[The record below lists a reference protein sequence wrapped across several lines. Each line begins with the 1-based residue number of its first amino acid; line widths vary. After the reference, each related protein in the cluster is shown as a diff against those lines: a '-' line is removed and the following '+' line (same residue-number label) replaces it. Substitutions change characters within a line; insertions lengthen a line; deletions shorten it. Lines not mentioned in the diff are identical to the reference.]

1 MSTDFLATW
10 DKSESEIR
18 SVLDLA
24 QKLRD
29 RFYKGKPTKTFESGL
44 AVSIFKDKSTRTRYS
59 YSAAANLVGLEVE
72 ELDEGKS
79 QITHGETVMETANM
93 VSFLTRTIGIRDD
106 IFLGVGH
113 KFMEQMAAA
122 VEWGHKNQVLRYR
135 PTVINLQ
142 SDEDHPTQSMSD
154 LLHLVNHFG
163 GLEKLKGK
171 KLAMSW
177 AYSPSYGKPLSV
189 PQGVIALLTRF
200 GMDVTL
206 AYPSGYQLIP
216 RIEKTAKVNAAKSCG
231 RFSISHDMAAAFRG
245 ADAVYPKSWAPYR
258 VMEQRTKLL
267 EKNDEAGL
275 KELEKTALAENA
287 KHRDWE
293 CGEKLMKLTNGG
305 KGLYMHCLPA
315 DISGV
320 NCRQGEVS
328 AGVFEKYKKQTYLQ
342 ASHKPFIIAAMMV
355 NGQFGEKSINILS

>member
-1 MSTDFLATW
+1 MSADFLATW
-10 DKSESEIR
+10 DKSNSEIR

-24 QKLRD
+24 QKIRD
-29 RFYKGKPTKTFESGL
+29 RFYGGKPIKQFESGL
-44 AVSIFKDKSTRTRYS
+44 AVSIFKDRSTRTRYS
-59 YSAAANLVGLEVE
+59 YSSAANLVGLEVE

-93 VSFLTRTIGIRDD
+93 VSFLTRVIGIRDD

-113 KFMEQMAAA
+113 KFMEQTAKALD
-122 VEWGHKNQVLRYR
+122 WGYKNQVLRYR

-154 LLHLVNHFG
+154 LLHLANYFG

-189 PQGVIALLTRF
+189 PQGVIGLLTRL
-200 GMDVTL
+200 GMEVTL

-216 RIEKTAKVNAAKSCG
+216 LIEKMAKANAASSGGK
-231 RFSISHDMAAAFRG
+231 FSISHDMAGAFAG

-267 EKNDEAGL
+267 MKNDESGL
-275 KELEKTALAENA
+275 KELEKTALMEND
-287 KHRDWE
+287 KHQDWE
-293 CGEKLMKLTNGG
+293 CGEKLMKLTKGG
-305 KGLYMHCLPA
+305 KALYMHCLPA

-320 NCRQGEVS
+320 SCKQGEVS
-328 AGVFEKYKKQTYLQ
+328 AGVFEKYKRETYLQ
-342 ASHKPFIIAAMMV
+342 ASYKPFVIAAMMLH
-355 NGQFGEKSINILS
+355 GQNLTLPYRY